1 MKFSVS
7 LLEVWLRSHMSTSC
21 HGINSLPS
29 GNRDSSTVVYKP
41 DGRGRVFSN
50 TQLSPCRYLQYL
62 CKIVRSLFV
71 IMYCSYSILNLFSNL
86 LAITYKVS

>member
-21 HGINSLPS
+21 HGITLLLS
-29 GNRDSSTVVYKP
+29 GNRDSSTVVYKS
-41 DGRGRVFSN
+41 DGRGRVFTN

-62 CKIVRSLFV
+62 YRIARSLFPIIYV
-71 IMYCSYSILNLFSNL
+71 LFILQICFL
-86 LAITYKVS
+86 TC

>member
-21 HGINSLPS
+21 HGITSLLS
-29 GNRDSSTVVYKP
+29 GNRDSSTVAYKS

-62 CKIVRSLFV
+62 YKIVWSLFP
-71 IMYCSYSILNLFSNL
+71 IIYCLYF
-86 LAITYKVS
+86 K

>member
-21 HGINSLPS
+21 HGITSLLS
-29 GNRDSSTVVYKP
+29 GNQDSSTVVYKS

-50 TQLSPCRYLQYL
+50 TQLSPYRYLQYL
-62 CKIVRSLFV
+62 YRIARSLFPIIYV
-71 IMYCSYSILNLFSNL
+71 LFILQICFL
-86 LAITYKVS
+86 TC